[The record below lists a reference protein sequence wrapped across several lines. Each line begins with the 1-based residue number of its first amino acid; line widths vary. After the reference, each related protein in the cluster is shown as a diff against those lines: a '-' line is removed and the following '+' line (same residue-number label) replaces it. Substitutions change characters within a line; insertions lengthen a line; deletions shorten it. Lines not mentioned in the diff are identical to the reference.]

1 MRGISYDLRDDLWDA
16 GFQLDGI
23 KYRKKFKTKE
33 KAEEWLTQKKDEV
46 KKERRNG
53 KSTSSNL
60 CITESSPLAA
70 LWNNSTASE

>member
-1 MRGISYDLRDDLWDA
+1 MRGVSYDVRDDLWDA

-53 KSTSSNL
+53 KLSSTKL
-60 CITESSPLAA
+60 CISESSPLAA
-70 LWNNSTASE
+70 LWDNSTTCE